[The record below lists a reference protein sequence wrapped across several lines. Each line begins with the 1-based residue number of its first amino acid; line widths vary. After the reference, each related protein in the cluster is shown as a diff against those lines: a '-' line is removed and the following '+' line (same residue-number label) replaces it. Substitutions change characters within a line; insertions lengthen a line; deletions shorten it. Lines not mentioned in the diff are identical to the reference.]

1 MPYASQTPIG
11 GSIFDHGDST
21 GIGPIDRNP
30 DVPGGL
36 KGGQSF
42 GGLWVVVLIMA
53 AIAFLIFFVM
63 K

>member
-1 MPYASQTPIG
+1 MPYASQNPIG

-42 GGLWVVVLIMA
+42 GGLWMVALIIGAIVL
-53 AIAFLIFFVM
+53 LWFFVLG
-63 K
+63 